1 MEVSQKLLRL
11 PFIQIF
17 SGRRRGRLVRDY
29 FFFSA
34 ILISGGL
41 ITSGLLEIYFR
52 YHENREHVDL
62 MQRDVAD
69 RAALRIGQ
77 FIEQIEDHMK
87 AAGISSDIA
96 SRGISPEQKTEL
108 RKLLSITPPIT
119 EVIAFDSD
127 AVEQARASR
136 VRAVF
141 PGVKPDY
148 SKSASFL
155 EAKQGRTF
163 FGPVYFLRES
173 EPYMIV
179 AVPIERVAG
188 EVIGVLQA
196 EVDLRFIREVVSAI
210 QVGKTGYAY
219 AVTRSGELFAHPDI
233 SLVLQRLNVSHL
245 EQVKDAFD
253 LSAGARVPKGV
264 VAHNL
269 RGESVFSSH
278 ALIPGLDWAVFVER
292 PVREAYAPLYASML
306 RTSGLLLVGLG
317 MALLAGL
324 FVAHRVVRPLQTL
337 RRGVERVGGG
347 DLNFRVDLNTGD
359 EIEILAEEF
368 NKMSLAL
375 QNAYMG
381 LERKVSERTAELMVA
396 NQRLAELDKMK
407 SDFVSNVSHELRTPL
422 TAIKGS
428 TDNMIDG
435 LTGELNEKQVRYL
448 TRIKSNTD
456 RLARLINELLDLA
469 RMEAGRI
476 DLKPTDLS
484 LVPLTKEAAESLR
497 PMATEKLVDLEIAS
511 ADASVT
517 AWADRDKVT
526 QVLMNI
532 IGNAIKFTPPHGR
545 VTVAVER
552 NGAGWVQLSVTDTGP
567 GIPAE
572 ETDKIFAKFYQAAQA
587 GKQKTKGTGLGL
599 AISKALVEMHGGR
612 LWVESEVGKGSV
624 FSFTLPAQQALKSK
638 APAQA

>member
-1 MEVSQKLLRL
+1 MEVSQQLLRL

-17 SGRRRGRLVRDY
+17 SARRGGRLVRDY

-52 YHENREHVDL
+52 YYENREHVAL

-69 RAALRIGQ
+69 RAAFRIGL
-77 FIEQIEDHMK
+77 FIEKIEDHMK
-87 AAGISSDIA
+87 AAGMSSDIA
-96 SRGISPEQKTEL
+96 SKGLSPEYKTEL
-108 RKLLSITPPIT
+108 RRLLSIAPPIT
-119 EVIAFDSD
+119 ELIAFDSGG
-127 AVEQARASR
+127 VEQAQASR

-141 PGVKPDY
+141 PDAKQDY

-155 EAKQGRTF
+155 GVKQGGTF
-163 FGPVYFLRES
+163 FGPVYFVRES
-173 EPYMIV
+173 EPYMTV
-179 AVPIERVAG
+179 AVPIERLAG

-196 EVDLRFIREVVSAI
+196 EVDLRFIQEVVSALK
-210 QVGKTGYAY
+210 VGKAGYAY

-233 SLVLQRLNVSHL
+233 SLVLQRLNVSRL
-245 EQVKDAFD
+245 VQVKEAFN
-253 LSAGARVPKGV
+253 LSAEARVPKGV

-269 RGESVFSSH
+269 RGESVFSSY
-278 ALIPGLDWAVFVER
+278 ALIPGLDWAVFVEL
-292 PVREAYAPLYASML
+292 PVKEAYAPLYASML

-317 MALLAGL
+317 MALLAGF
-324 FVAHRVVRPLQTL
+324 FVARRVVHPLQTL
-337 RRGVERVGGG
+337 RRGVERVGRG
-347 DLNFRVDLNTGD
+347 DLDFRVDLNTGD

-375 QNAYMG
+375 QNAYTG

-435 LTGELNEKQVRYL
+435 LTGQLNEKQVRYL

-456 RLARLINELLDLA
+456 RLARLINELLDLS
-469 RMEAGRI
+469 RIEAGRI

-484 LVPLTKEAAESLR
+484 VVSLTKEAAENLR
-497 PMATEKLVDLEIAS
+497 PMAIEKLVSLEVAS
-511 ADASVT
+511 ADTSVT

-545 VTVAVER
+545 VIVSVER
-552 NGAGWVQLSVTDTGP
+552 NGAGWVQISVADTGP

-572 ETDKIFAKFYQAAQA
+572 EANKIFAKFYQVAQ
-587 GKQKTKGTGLGL
+587 GGNQKTKGTGLGL

-612 LWVESEVGKGSV
+612 LWVKSEVGRGSV
-624 FSFTLPAQQALKSK
+624 FSFTLPVQQPA
-638 APAQA
+638 APAQE

>member
-1 MEVSQKLLRL
+1 MEVSHQLLRL

-17 SGRRRGRLVRDY
+17 SGRRGGRLVRDY

-52 YHENREHVDL
+52 YHENREHVAL
-62 MQRDVAD
+62 MQGDVAD
-69 RAALRIGQ
+69 RAASRIGQ
-77 FIEQIEDHMK
+77 FIEKIEDHMK
-87 AAGISSDIA
+87 AAGISSDIT
-96 SRGISPEQKTEL
+96 SRGLSPEYKTEL

-119 EVIAFDSD
+119 EVIALDSD
-127 AVEQARASR
+127 AVEQAQASR
-136 VRAVF
+136 VRAIF
-141 PGVKPDY
+141 PGVKRDY

-155 EAKQGRTF
+155 GAKQGRTF
-163 FGPVYFLRES
+163 FGPVYFLRDS
-173 EPYMIV
+173 EPYMTV

-210 QVGKTGYAY
+210 QVGKAGYAY

-233 SLVLQRLNVSHL
+233 SLVLQRLNVSRL
-245 EQVKDAFD
+245 EQVKDAFN
-253 LSAGARVPKGV
+253 LSAGAPVPKGV

-278 ALIPGLDWAVFVER
+278 ALIPGLDWAVFVEL

-317 MALLAGL
+317 MALLAGF

-347 DLNFRVDLNTGD
+347 DLDFRVDLHTGD

-375 QNAYMG
+375 QNAYTG

-428 TDNMIDG
+428 TDNMMDG

-476 DLKPTDLS
+476 ELKRTGLS
-484 LVPLTKEAAESLR
+484 LVPLANEAAESLR
-497 PMATEKLVDLEIAS
+497 PMATEKFISLEVDS
-511 ADASVT
+511 AGTNVN
-517 AWADRDKVT
+517 AWADRDKVI

-545 VTVAVER
+545 VTVAFER
-552 NGAGWVQLSVTDTGP
+552 NGAKWVQISVADTGP

-572 ETDKIFAKFYQAAQA
+572 EANKIFDKFYQAAQVA
-587 GKQKTKGTGLGL
+587 KQKTKGTGLGL

-624 FSFTLPAQQALKSK
+624 FSFTLPVQQPSKSE
-638 APAQA
+638 APTQE

>member
-163 FGPVYFLRES
+163 FGPVYFLRDS
-173 EPYMIV
+173 EPYMTV
-179 AVPIERVAG
+179 AVPIERIAG

-196 EVDLRFIREVVSAI
+196 EVDLRFIREVVSTI
-210 QVGKTGYAY
+210 QVGKAGYAY

-233 SLVLQRLNVSHL
+233 SLVLQRLNVSRL
-245 EQVKDAFD
+245 EQVKDAFN
-253 LSAGARVPKGV
+253 LSAGARLPKGL

>member
-278 ALIPGLDWAVFVER
+278 ALIPSLDWAVFVER

-375 QNAYMG
+375 QNAYTG